1 MTNPLLT
8 EQGLPRFSEIL
19 PEHIEPALDATLKR
33 NREELEH
40 ILAQSETPS
49 LDNAISPLEEMHDRL
64 HRTWSPV
71 SHLQMVA
78 SSDELRDAYNS
89 CLPKLSRYATEM
101 AQDERLYK
109 LYKHVDENLD
119 ASADKDIN
127 SLLKHALRDFKLAGV
142 NLPAD
147 KKIKFQ
153 EVMEELSQVQ
163 AKFEQNLIDSMEAWV
178 RHETDE
184 KLLSG
189 IPDAVLTAARTGA
202 EEQNLE
208 GWLLRLDQP
217 TYVAVITHADNSGLR
232 KDFYTAWVTR
242 ASAQGAEDGEFDNSP
257 LMDDILRLRHEA
269 ATLVGFNN
277 FADYA
282 LASRMAA
289 SVDEVADFLL
299 HLAEV
304 SRPAAEEEFAG
315 LQAWAGQKL
324 DAWDVGYY
332 SEKLRME
339 RFSISD
345 EELRPYF
352 PLQRVMDGLFNVLR
366 QLYGIN
372 IRERDNVDCW
382 QSAVRYYALV
392 NDQDEEIGGFFVDL
406 YSRPNKRSGAW
417 MDECLLRKRSAAGI
431 QTPVAHLVCNFTS
444 PASDT
449 PALLS
454 HDEVLTVF
462 HEFGHCLHHLLTRV
476 EYPSISGI
484 NGVPWDA
491 VELPSQFMENFA
503 WDPEVVRDM
512 SGHFETGESLPEAL
526 LTKLE
531 ASRIFQSGL
540 AMMRQ
545 VEFSLFDLRIHAE
558 YDPQQGSRIYPMLE
572 EVRARVAVIP
582 TPDFSRFAN
591 SFTHVFGGGYAAG
604 YYSYKWAEVLAAD
617 AFSAFQEEGLFDQS
631 VAQRFRETILEVG
644 GSADIA
650 EAFEAFRGRAPKI
663 EPLLEQAGILHTAT
677 DNSGA
682 GA

>member
-1 MTNPLLT
+1 MTNPLLA
-8 EQGLPRFSEIL
+8 EQGLPRFSEIQ

-40 ILAQSETPS
+40 ILAQAETPN
-49 LDNAISPLEEMHDRL
+49 LINAINPLEEMHDRL

-78 SSDELRDAYNS
+78 STDALRDAYNN

-109 LYKHVDENLD
+109 LYKHIDETPD
-119 ASADKDIN
+119 ATADKDVH
-127 SLLKHALRDFKLAGV
+127 SLVKHALRDFRLSGVDLPPEKKL
-142 NLPAD
+142 
-147 KKIKFQ
+147 KFQ

-163 AKFEQNLIDSMEAWV
+163 AKFEQNLLDSMTAWV
-178 RHETDE
+178 RHETDAE
-184 KLLSG
+184 TLSG
-189 IPDAVLTAARTGA
+189 IPDAVLTAARAGA

-217 TYVAVITHADNSGLR
+217 TYVAVITHADNSKLR
-232 KDFYTAWVTR
+232 KDFYTAWVSR
-242 ASAQGAEDGEFDNSP
+242 ASEQGPGDGEFDNSP
-257 LMDDILRLRHEA
+257 LMEDILRLRHEA

-289 SVDEVADFLL
+289 TVDEVADFLL

-304 SRPAAEEEFAG
+304 SQPTAKEEFAG
-315 LQAWAGQKL
+315 LEAWAGRKL

-352 PLQRVMDGLFNVLR
+352 PLKRVMDGLFNVLQR
-366 QLYGIN
+366 LYGIKV
-372 IRERDNVDCW
+372 RERENVDCW
-382 QSAVRYYALV
+382 ESAVRYYALV
-392 NDQDEEIGGFFVDL
+392 NDQDQEIGGFFVDL

-444 PASDT
+444 PADDK

-454 HDEVLTVF
+454 HDELVTVF
-462 HEFGHCLHHLLTRV
+462 HEFGHCLHHLLTRID
-476 EYPSISGI
+476 YPSISGI

-503 WDPEVVRDM
+503 WDPEVVREM
-512 SGHFETGESLPEAL
+512 SGHFETGASLPETL

-540 AMMRQ
+540 AMVRQ
-545 VEFSLFDLRIHAE
+545 VEFALFDLRIHAE
-558 YDPQQGSRIYPMLE
+558 YDPEQGGRIYPILE
-572 EVRARVAVIP
+572 QVRTRVAVIP

-617 AFSAFQEEGLFDQS
+617 AFSAFQEVGLFDQA
-631 VAQRFRETILEVG
+631 VAQRFRKTILEVG

-663 EPLLEQAGILHTAT
+663 EPLLEQSGILHTPT
-677 DNSGA
+677 DNPVTRS
-682 GA
+682 